1 MDANAPGLRWTFVC
15 NTKEMEIFSN
25 WVYLQVQHMRNLV
38 LRLCISI
45 LSTNICLQFWYCY
58 IWSFRKI
65 NYSLILHGKLK
76 IMKSI
81 TKAMLQA
88 GRLRLLLVCWLT
100 YSDTVSL
107 SFCFLIRFYHVVWHL
122 HDIHIC
128 RNTLSFSP
136 LLGFLRVNIVLKAV
150 DCEVREVVEGSW
162 RAVVTVTYWW
172 GCQSWYNCF
181 RL

>member
-1 MDANAPGLRWTFVC
+1 
-15 NTKEMEIFSN
+15 
-25 WVYLQVQHMRNLV
+25 MRNLV
-38 LRLCISI
+38 LRLCRSI

-58 IWSFRKI
+58 IWSFSKI

-88 GRLRLLLVCWLT
+88 GRLRLLLVCWFT
-100 YSDTVSL
+100 YSDTVFL
-107 SFCFLIRFYHVVWHL
+107 SFSFLIKFYHAVWHL

-128 RNTLSFSP
+128 RNTVSFSP
-136 LLGFLRVNIVLKAV
+136 LLSFLWVNIVLKAV
-150 DCEVREVVEGSW
+150 DCQVREVVEGSCW
-162 RAVVTVTYWW
+162 EMVTVTYRS
-172 GCQSWYNCF
+172 GCQSWYNWF